1 MGRAGDGVRLLAD
14 ENMPVSVVEALRDGG
29 HDVAWAVESYR
40 SEPDSNLLRIAT
52 RDRRT
57 LATLDRDFGRLLLRD
72 GASAP
77 YGVVYF
83 RISNDVP
90 NDLRDDFI
98 VRVITVRES
107 WPPGVWSAHL
117 RHRLQA

>member
-1 MGRAGDGVRLLAD
+1 MRILAD
-14 ENMPVSVVEALRDGG
+14 ENMSASAVERLRADG
-29 HDVAWAVESYR
+29 HDVEWVVESYR
-40 SEPDSNLLRIAT
+40 SAPDSDLLRTAT

-57 LATLDRDFGRLLLRD
+57 LVTFDRDFGRLLHIE

-83 RISNDVP
+83 RISDDIP
-90 NDLRDDFI
+90 ADLRDEFI
-98 VRVITVRES
+98 IRVVGIRET

-117 RHRLQA
+117 RHSMPERA